1 MCRALS
7 KRADLEAKLRELAAA
22 LAGMRRAGRG
32 GGMQWVGPWNGG
44 VRRAFFL
51 CLLPWSAPMHALGSI
66 VPRPPPPPPAEDMAE
81 EGLRGKT
88 LTLKLKLT
96 SFEVGRVW
104 GGAVE
109 RQGEG
114 QGQRACS
121 IVPCSGL
128 HAMCWL
134 GWCARQ
140 RA

>member
-1 MCRALS
+1 MGGALEWRGS
-7 KRADLEAKLRELAAA
+7 ARLLLVLAA
-22 LAGMRRAGRG
+22 L
-32 GGMQWVGPWNGG
+32 
-44 VRRAFFL
+44 VRT
-51 CLLPWSAPMHALGSI
+51 HARLGFHRPS
-66 VPRPPPPPPAEDMAE
+66 PPPPPPPAEDMAE